1 MNYLIIVLKVSI
13 FYWLVKGYKN
23 IKKSENKQLTYID
36 LIITF
41 LIVNSLLNNLSL
53 FKSIILIIV
62 VIFIFNLND
71 ILLLNLLKL
80 KERPKRKSIV
90 IINEGKINF
99 KEMLKQ
105 KYTLNHLLND
115 LKKQKI
121 YSIDNIDT
129 AILKKNNH
137 LLISI
142 KKIN

>member
-1 MNYLIIVLKVSI
+1 
-13 FYWLVKGYKN
+13 
-23 IKKSENKQLTYID
+23 NKQLTYID

-41 LIVNSLLNNLSL
+41 LIANSLLNNLSL

>member
-13 FYWLVKGYKN
+13 FYWLVKGYKSIN
-23 IKKSENKQLTYID
+23 QSENKQLTYID

-41 LIVNSLLNNLSL
+41 LIANSLLNNLSL